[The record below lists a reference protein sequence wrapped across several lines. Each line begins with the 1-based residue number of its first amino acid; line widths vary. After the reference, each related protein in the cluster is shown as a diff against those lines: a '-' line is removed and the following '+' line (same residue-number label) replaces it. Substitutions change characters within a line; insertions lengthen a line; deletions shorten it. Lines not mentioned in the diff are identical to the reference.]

1 LSSSSGD
8 REVREGGGE
17 KEGGLEGHPGRAGE
31 RGGRA
36 TPACLRICGAATFK
50 KLSEASPVPIPP
62 ESAQPPLD
70 EESLP
75 PKPGVYD
82 IYDAAGELQFV
93 GISRSVR
100 TSVEGHRRKV
110 PADLCA
116 SVKVLPIIVPSLC
129 PYLATSML
137 LQYAHDWF
145 GLLILV

>member
-1 LSSSSGD
+1 VVS
-8 REVREGGGE
+8 
-17 KEGGLEGHPGRAGE
+17 
-31 RGGRA
+31 RA
-36 TPACLRICGAATFK
+36 TPACLQICGAAAFK

-75 PKPGVYD
+75 PKPGVYGV
-82 IYDAAGELQFV
+82 YDAAEELQFI

-100 TSVEGHRRKV
+100 ASVEGHRWKV

-116 SVKVLPIIVPSLC
+116 SVKVLPIIVLSLC

-137 LQYAHDWF
+137 LPYVHDWF
-145 GLLILV
+145 SLLILI